1 MTDDPSPDTFV
12 INVPEPYLTTIGKVT
27 VVWGVLESVVDL
39 SIWRLAGFK
48 QTDHRSAI
56 VTAHMTWPLKMDVIE
71 ALAVAVTPDHPQ
83 FGAFGSVRPLLK
95 KAQEGRNR
103 IAHGQWG
110 YVDGKV
116 IKARATARGRLRAQ
130 IIPITLDEI
139 EAIVADIALAGRA
152 LLKLV
157 FDA

>member
-1 MTDDPSPDTFV
+1 MTDQPSPETFV
-12 INVPEPYLTTIGKVT
+12 ISVPEPYLTAIGKVT

-56 VTAHMTWPLKMDVIE
+56 VTAHMTWPLKMDIIE
-71 ALAVAVTPDHPQ
+71 ALAVAVTPDYPR
-83 FGAFGSVRPLLK
+83 FAGFSAIKPLLK

-103 IAHGQWG
+103 TAHGQWA
-110 YVDGKV
+110 YQDGQV
-116 IKARATARGRLRAQ
+116 YKARATARGRLRVG
-130 IIPITLDEI
+130 IVPITLAEI
-139 EAIVADIALAGRA
+139 EEVVIDIGRAGRA